1 VIGVNGIRLAGVVA
15 MACLVLAG
23 PAAAQSP
30 DPDAAPPPGPDPAPS
45 ATHPS
50 KPATAAPAQNQ
61 QPAPSQQAA
70 PQTTPT
76 PAEESPPV
84 SGAVQSTPAPRTTS
98 APRRAT
104 HRAKRHKRASTTHLN
119 VPALPRLTP
128 AQLLASPSA
137 GDDRARRMA
146 IGAVALLLLALAS
159 ATLVA
164 ITARFERR
172 RMMR

>member
-1 VIGVNGIRLAGVVA
+1 VIGVNGIRLAGVMA
-15 MACLVLAG
+15 AACLVLAG
-23 PAAAQSP
+23 PVAAQSP
-30 DPDAAPPPGPDPAPS
+30 DPDAAPPPSPDPAPS

-50 KPATAAPAQNQ
+50 KPATATPAQSQ
-61 QPAPSQQAA
+61 QSAPSQQAA

-84 SGAVQSTPAPRTTS
+84 SGAVKSAPAPRTTS
-98 APRRAT
+98 APRRVT
-104 HRAKRHKRASTTHLN
+104 HRTKRHKPAAAAHLN
-119 VPALPRLTP
+119 LPTLPRLQP

>member
-1 VIGVNGIRLAGVVA
+1 